1 MNIALR
7 CWRKTDPV
15 DATRNVNLQV
25 NHLVIISLR
34 QRLNSFI
41 SVSCHELGIKWYIC
55 VAASIRSHGLSHLI
69 SVGHFKN
76 VTRLWWTLH
85 AKLRLFY
92 QAYLRNAS
100 HPHETFFLE
109 LYIIFC
115 ITHQASRPGGWGG
128 GGGATLLCHIGM
140 WSPKGYSFCAVSF
153 WERE

>member
-55 VAASIRSHGLSHLI
+55 VPASIRSHGLSHRI
-69 SVGHFKN
+69 SVGHFN
-76 VTRLWWTLH
+76 NMTRLWGTVH
-85 AKLRLFY
+85 AKLCLFFPRLIWET
-92 QAYLRNAS
+92 RNIPMKHSSLSCISLYHAS
-100 HPHETFFLE
+100 S
-109 LYIIFC
+109 
-115 ITHQASRPGGWGG
+115 ITSR
-128 GGGATLLCHIGM
+128 GATLLCHIGM
-140 WSPKGYSFCAVSF
+140 CHPKGYSFCAVSF
-153 WERE
+153 WKQV

>member
-55 VAASIRSHGLSHLI
+55 VAAGIRSHGLSHRI
-69 SVGHFKN
+69 SVGHFN
-76 VTRLWWTLH
+76 NMTRLWGAVH
-85 AKLRLFY
+85 AKLCLFFTRLIWET
-92 QAYLRNAS
+92 RNIPMKNSSLSCISLYHAS
-100 HPHETFFLE
+100 S
-109 LYIIFC
+109 
-115 ITHQASRPGGWGG
+115 ITSR
-128 GGGATLLCHIGM
+128 GATLLCHIGM
-140 WSPKGYSFCAVSF
+140 CHPKGYSFCAVSF
-153 WERE
+153 WKQV